1 MEKRVH
7 DFDSK
12 KTCMIANASLSLAE
26 PQVMESAP
34 KPYMFTRSTPN
45 RAKPRTISIST
56 MRESGA
62 TGPTVTRLN
71 AGPWRM
77 VWPIIGREAYM
88 NGTARINESRGLSG
102 DPRVWWRNIRVSA
115 GRCGQCCEPNGD
127 RSTATEGL

>member
-71 AGPWRM
+71 AEPWRM
-77 VWPIIGREAYM
+77 VWPFNRREAYM
-88 NGTARINESRGLSG
+88 NGTAESMKAADLAATR
-102 DPRVWWRNIRVSA
+102 RVWWRNIRVSA
-115 GRCGQCCEPNGD
+115 GRSGQCCEPKGD
-127 RSTATEGL
+127 HVRR